1 MGRSPMRASR
11 IVPPLTTVL
20 LLAPV
25 GAWAHA
31 YLVKSAPA
39 RRAVLLH
46 APTRVQLWFN
56 ERLEVQFSHLSVW
69 NRDGKQVDHG
79 DVQVG
84 PDDLK
89 LLSVGVGPL
98 APGQYTVKFR
108 VLSVD
113 GHVVEQQFPFTIR
126 GSP

>member
-1 MGRSPMRASR
+1 
-11 IVPPLTTVL
+11 
-20 LLAPV
+20 
-25 GAWAHA
+25 
-31 YLVKSAPA
+31 
-39 RRAVLLH
+39 VLLH

>member
-1 MGRSPMRASR
+1 MRALP
-11 IVPPLTTVL
+11 IVPPLTAVL

-25 GAWAHA
+25 VAWAHA
-31 YLVKSAPA
+31 YLVKSSPA

-56 ERLEVQFSHLSVW
+56 ERLEAQFSHLSVW

-126 GSP
+126 ASP